1 MFTVAKKKKVKV
13 RNFSRVNSQETANTY
28 ACFLHQPLPEQG
40 FWNPQFAAFKHTAQT
55 DLSLNVQA
63 KNTKQFTHWGRE
75 QPSTAA
81 VNVACMWTVDGSWL
95 YFVQKS

>member
-1 MFTVAKKKKVKV
+1 M

-28 ACFLHQPLPEQG
+28 ACFLNQPLPDRG

-63 KNTKQFTHWGRE
+63 KNILNSLLTEAENSH
-75 QPSTAA
+75 P
-81 VNVACMWTVDGSWL
+81 L
-95 YFVQKS
+95 LL

>member
-1 MFTVAKKKKVKV
+1 MFTVAKKNKVKV

-28 ACFLHQPLPEQG
+28 ACFLHQPLPDQG

-63 KNTKQFTHWGRE
+63 KNILNSLLTEAENSH
-75 QPSTAA
+75 P
-81 VNVACMWTVDGSWL
+81 L
-95 YFVQKS
+95 LL